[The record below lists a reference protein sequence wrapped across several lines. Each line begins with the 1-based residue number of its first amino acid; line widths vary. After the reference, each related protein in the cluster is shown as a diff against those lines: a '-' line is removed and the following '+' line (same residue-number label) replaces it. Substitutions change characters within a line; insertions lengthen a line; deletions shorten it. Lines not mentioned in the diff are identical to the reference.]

1 VSILL
6 WIDKLPFIVII
17 VSKIH
22 LDLQIYKKLTY
33 SKLNLLEFI
42 LPHHLKTPT
51 RHGTPNDILV
61 VRVEEVVTAQLD
73 AELLEL
79 LAYGDMV
86 QHVGGQVVSEELLR
100 VVGSAAAASDF
111 YGVA

>member
-1 VSILL
+1 M
-6 WIDKLPFIVII
+6 
-17 VSKIH
+17 
-22 LDLQIYKKLTY
+22 QIYKKLTY
-33 SKLNLLEFI
+33 SKLNSLEFI

-51 RHGTPNDILV
+51 RHSPPNDILV
-61 VRVEEVVTAQLD
+61 VRVEEVVAAQLD

-86 QHVGGQVVSEELLR
+86 QHVGGQVVSEKLLG
-100 VVGSAAAASDF
+100 VVGGAAATCDF